1 VGTNS
6 TDTATPSTV
15 DRKLARKQHLAKADT
30 SAVATDGTVTRTA
43 PMADA
48 SEKSAAETAA
58 NSVDR
63 VKSADEL
70 TPPPA
75 SSSPTDDQKAGTST
89 EFPASDNPI
98 PPK

>member
-15 DRKLARKQHLAKADT
+15 HRKLARKQHLAKADT

-43 PMADA
+43 PTADT
-48 SEKSAAETAA
+48 SEKSAAETVA

-70 TPPPA
+70 TTTPA

-89 EFPASDNPI
+89 EFAASESQI
-98 PPK
+98 PPQ